1 VDAFNASY
9 GLICCELAPQLRPR
23 CDHCHYCSGQ
33 RRAARKCSGGT
44 STVQLQSEQPIHI
57 GTAHTVPKCLDSVFC
72 SSALVRSRFVPAS
85 LSFEANLATGVPRFN
100 ALMDH
105 RPAEFPHQAVDP
117 RQKRGL
123 RPAAP
128 DPLRAARRADGER
141 LLDHSLSHSP
151 TQKRYQNQYAGRFE
165 APWVAARRIPLPR
178 TSYHERSVLEHT
190 FWDTLRGSFS
200 AVSTPVCT
208 M

>member
-1 VDAFNASY
+1 MDQRRETACAEKASKLLAGYPMGFQNTLREAHGCGEHVYVLHAQAFPLVDAFNASY
-9 GLICCELAPQLRPR
+9 GLICCELATQLRPR

-57 GTAHTVPKCLDSVFC
+57 GTAHTVPRCLDSVFC
-72 SSALVRSRFVPAS
+72 SSTLVRSHFVPAS

-100 ALMDH
+100 ALMDQ

-123 RPAAP
+123 RCAGLRCALLEGPTEIARPLAFSLA
-128 DPLRAARRADGER
+128 DPKAIPKPIRRA
-141 LLDHSLSHSP
+141 
-151 TQKRYQNQYAGRFE
+151 
-165 APWVAARRIPLPR
+165 V
-178 TSYHERSVLEHT
+178 
-190 FWDTLRGSFS
+190 
-200 AVSTPVCT
+200 
-208 M
+208 